1 MCGIIGYVGSKTA
14 SNVLIDGLR
23 RLEYRGYDSSGVVV
37 LQDGVFEMEKR
48 PGKLSELEKVLSKRP
63 LEGHIGI
70 GHTRWATHGQPN
82 QVNAH
87 PHLSCDESL
96 VLVHNGIIENFESL
110 KRELMNKGHQFNS
123 HTDTEVAAHLVE
135 EYYDGDPLK
144 AIQKAVKRLEG
155 AYSLVIMFNDHPDTI
170 FAVRL
175 NSPLIL
181 GKGRNEGFVASDI
194 PAILPY
200 TRQVIALEE
209 QEIAVVT
216 RKSIRIVGFNG
227 RSKTRKPKK
236 ISWDVVAAEKE
247 GFPHF
252 MLKEIYEQPKAVA
265 AAIRGRIDVKQGE
278 VKLEDLGLNR
288 KTLKGIKRVLITA
301 CGTAW
306 HAGIVAKYAI
316 EELARIPAEAWF
328 ASEMRYSHPV
338 LGPET
343 LVLAITQSGETM
355 DTLAATRMAQA
366 EGSPVLAITNGIG
379 NTMSREADGVIQMR
393 SGIEVGVAATKT
405 YVSQVTCG
413 ILLAIYLGRLRKTL
427 KPAVA
432 RDLLKGIRRLPEQL
446 KECLSCDAQMEGWAQ
461 RYKKMANYMYIGR
474 RYNLA
479 TAFEGALKLKEI
491 SYVHAEGYGGGEM
504 KHGPLAL
511 VDSSFPTLAVAVQ
524 GPVYDKTVSNIQE
537 IKARKGKILAVAT
550 EGDKQILAV
559 ADDVVYVPATAEI
572 LSPILTVVP
581 LQLHAYYTGVKR
593 GCDVDQPRNLAKS
606 VTVE

>member
-14 SNVLIDGLR
+14 SNVLIDGLK

-48 PGKLSELEKVLSKRP
+48 PGKLTELEKVLSRRP
-63 LEGHIGI
+63 LEGNIGI

-110 KRELMNKGHQFNS
+110 KRELMNKGHQFSS

-135 EYYDGDPLK
+135 EYYEGDPLK

-181 GKGRNEGFVASDI
+181 GKGRGEGFVASDI

-209 QEIAVVT
+209 QEIAIVT
-216 RKSIRIVGFNG
+216 RKTIRIVGFNG
-227 RSKTRKPKK
+227 RTKTRKPKK
-236 ISWDVVAAEKE
+236 ISWDVVAAEKD

-265 AAIRGRIDVKQGE
+265 SAIRGRIDVKAGE
-278 VKLEDLGLNR
+278 VKLDDLGLNK

-338 LGPET
+338 LGPDT

-413 ILLAIYLGRLRKTL
+413 ILLAIYLGRLRKSL

-432 RDLLKGIRRLPEQL
+432 RDLLKGIKNLPEQI
-446 KECLSCDAQMEGWAQ
+446 KACLNCDAQMEKWAK

-581 LQLHAYYTGVKR
+581 LQLHAYYTGVNR